1 MIIVLISVFV
11 ICMCLRF
18 PIAFSLGLSCLTY
31 FVFKGT
37 PLVVVPL
44 KMYAGIDVFV
54 LLSIPGFIIAG
65 NLMNQGGLTDKII
78 DFCNHLLGHV
88 RGGLSYVNI
97 SASMLFAGISGT
109 AISDTASLGAVM
121 IPAMKKEGYDS
132 DFSCAITASS
142 STVGPIIPPSLPMI
156 IAATLSGLSVGKLS
170 WLEPFLDCSW
180 DWD

>member
-1 MIIVLISVFV
+1 MVV
-11 ICMCLRF
+11 I
-18 PIAFSLGLSCLTY
+18 
-31 FVFKGT
+31 
-37 PLVVVPL
+37 PL
-44 KMYAGIDVFV
+44 KMYAGIDVFI

-88 RGGLSYVNI
+88 RGEIILCNI

-132 DFSCAITASS
+132 DFFMCYYSRFLNSGPHYSS
-142 STVGPIIPPSLPMI
+142 QFTNDHRGYFKWSVSRKIVFGGGYSRFVIRTGLN
-156 IAATLSGLSVGKLS
+156 AGCLFCGQKKELS
-170 WLEPFLDCSW
+170 
-180 DWD
+180 

>member
-1 MIIVLISVFV
+1 MILLLIIVFIFCL
-11 ICMCLRF
+11 CLRF
-18 PIAFSLGLSCLTY
+18 PIAFSLGLSCLVY
-31 FVFKGT
+31 FIFKGT

-78 DFCNHLLGHV
+78 NFCNHLLGHI

-109 AISDTASLGAVM
+109 AI
-121 IPAMKKEGYDS
+121 
-132 DFSCAITASS
+132 
-142 STVGPIIPPSLPMI
+142 
-156 IAATLSGLSVGKLS
+156 
-170 WLEPFLDCSW
+170 
-180 DWD
+180 